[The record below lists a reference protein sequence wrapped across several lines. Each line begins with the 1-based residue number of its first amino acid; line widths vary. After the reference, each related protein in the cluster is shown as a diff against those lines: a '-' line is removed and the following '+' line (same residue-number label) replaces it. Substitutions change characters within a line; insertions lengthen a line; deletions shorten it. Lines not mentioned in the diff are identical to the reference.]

1 MKTDTAFLTKIV
13 TRAAQ
18 FRVVLLRVS
27 ARRMVAVTSVILAV
41 AVIGLASLLW
51 TNGSMSVSS
60 AAENTGQNKSSLDT
74 YKQLALFGEAFE
86 RARANYVDPVNDQ
99 KLIEAAIN
107 GMLTSLDPHSVFWNE
122 KEAKAQQT
130 DQKGEFGGLGIEI
143 TMEGG
148 FVKVVTPIDDT
159 PAAKAGVKSGDLIV
173 QINGESVQGMTI
185 NEAVERMRGKVD
197 TEIKISIRRDGRE
210 TFDVTLRRAIIKV
223 EAVRGDLMGDVA
235 YIRMTA
241 FSEQTESGLL
251 KTFGKIKDK
260 AKTKGVTI
268 SGVILDLRNNPGGLL
283 DQAIRVSDD
292 FLEQGEIVSTRGRR
306 PADMTR
312 FNAQSGDITARLP
325 MVVIINAGSASA
337 AEIVAGALQDNHRA
351 LIVGTKSFGKG
362 SVQTVMPLGE
372 QGAMKITTA
381 RYFTPSGRSI
391 QAVGIEPDIFVP
403 AGKLELFDEAGMIHE
418 ADMRGALANPNLI
431 NPNMANSRQKA
442 PDKTPDKALAP
453 KTDTSATDKKSDKA
467 APNAKPT
474 EADDYQ
480 LQRAIDILHGVV
492 WFSRQSLP

>member
-1 MKTDTAFLTKIV
+1 MKTDNAILSKIV
-13 TRAAQ
+13 AGAQQ
-18 FRVVLLRVS
+18 FRAMLVRIS
-27 ARRMVAVTSVILAV
+27 ARRFIVVTALVSMVAVVGMTA
-41 AVIGLASLLW
+41 LLW
-51 TNGSMSVSS
+51 TNGSVSVSS
-60 AAENTGQNKSSLDT
+60 AAENANPAKSSLDT

-86 RARANYVDPVNDQ
+86 RARANYVDPIDDQ

-159 PAAKAGVKSGDLIV
+159 PAAKAGIKSGDLIV

-210 TFDVTLRRAIIKV
+210 TFDVTLRRAVIKV

-241 FSEQTESGLL
+241 FSEQTELGLL
-251 KTFGKIKDK
+251 KIFGKIKDK
-260 AKTKGVTI
+260 AKSKGVTI

-306 PADMTR
+306 PEDMTR
-312 FNAQSGDITARLP
+312 FNAQAGDITARLP

-362 SVQTVMPLGE
+362 SVQTVMPLGSN
-372 QGAMKITTA
+372 GAMKITTA

-403 AGKLELFDEAGMIHE
+403 AGKLELFDEAGLIHE
-418 ADMRGALANPNLI
+418 ADMRGALANPNLV
-431 NPNMANSRQKA
+431 NPNMANSRQKT
-442 PDKTPDKALAP
+442 PPSKTENPPA
-453 KTDTSATDKKSDKA
+453 DKKSEKDKA
-467 APNAKPT
+467 AGAPNAKPT